1 MTQKNSKGIFFILT
15 AMALFSVQDSMI
27 KLIHEE
33 VALFE
38 MYFGRIA
45 IGLILILSY
54 LFITKKK

>member
-38 MYFGRIA
+38 MYFGRK
-45 IGLILILSY
+45 LLRH
-54 LFITKKK
+54 LFRML